1 MSFGA
6 RHRAATK
13 PMPLTSR
20 NSSVKTMIS
29 VRWSRHM
36 MVHPRRFVIW

>member
-13 PMPLTSR
+13 PIALTSR
-20 NSSVKTMIS
+20 KSNVKTMIS
-29 VRWSRHM
+29 VR
-36 MVHPRRFVIW
+36 

>member
-13 PMPLTSR
+13 PIPLTSR
-20 NSSVKTMIS
+20 NSRVKTMIS
-29 VRWSRHM
+29 VMWSLIAHAITSAS
-36 MVHPRRFVIW
+36 VIW